1 MIRVVSSPSALE
13 QNIISPLKKQVTL
26 ASDAGISL
34 AAMTERALNVSK
46 QMRYFALVI
55 RRGTFP
61 DLAPSAGRAGFIMIS
76 EDAGHK
82 EASFRWNEERP
93 DFTFLVSF
101 KSPDICSV
109 IAESLGDISGL
120 ILTGSSRAS
129 TITVETGIALGEK
142 ALGPHAL
149 RFRNVLLMLP
159 GFDDTPAWMK
169 L

>member
-1 MIRVVSSPSALE
+1 
-13 QNIISPLKKQVTL
+13 
-26 ASDAGISL
+26 
-34 AAMTERALNVSK
+34 MTERALNVSK
-46 QMRYFALVI
+46 QMRYFSLVT

-61 DLAPSAGRAGFIMIS
+61 ELFPSARRAGFTLIS
-76 EDAGHK
+76 EDEGNK
-82 EASFRWNEERP
+82 EASFRWSGERP

-101 KSPDICSV
+101 KDPDIPSV

-159 GFDDTPAWMK
+159 DFDDTPAWMK